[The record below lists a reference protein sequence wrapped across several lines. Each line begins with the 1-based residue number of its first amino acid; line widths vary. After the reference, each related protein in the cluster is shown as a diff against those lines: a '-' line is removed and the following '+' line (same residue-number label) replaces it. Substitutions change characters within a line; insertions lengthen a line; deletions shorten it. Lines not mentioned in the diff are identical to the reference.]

1 MARGLIEDRSELEAL
16 FDEFTEELSMLGTSV
31 QVVMVGGAWM
41 LWHSQ
46 RMSTRDVDSARTLG
60 PELEGAIG
68 KVAERHDLSNRWLND
83 SAVAFWPSNASYEAC
98 QVVYQNPNLEVRTPE
113 PDVIFVMKLY
123 RADPQDREDLVTLW
137 PLCGFD
143 GPEAAAAAFRNA
155 YPHAPEDE
163 YLADYIADV
172 AGDAAV

>member
-1 MARGLIEDRSELEAL
+1 LIEDRSELEAL
-16 FDEFTEELSMLGTSV
+16 FEELSEEISMLGTSV

-46 RMSTRDVDSARTLG
+46 RTSTRDVDSARRLR

-83 SAVAFWPSNASYEAC
+83 SAAAFWPSNASYEAC
-98 QVVYQNPNLEVRTPE
+98 RVAYQNSNLEVRTPD
-113 PDVIFVMKLY
+113 PDVIFVMKIY

-137 PLCGFD
+137 PLCGFN
-143 GPEAAAAAFRNA
+143 GPEDAAAAFRNA

-163 YLADYIADV
+163 YLVDYIADV